1 MEIEVN
7 EQMQQLQ
14 EQVHEVAHEIHE
26 QQEKQS
32 HESHWIGQVAVS
44 TGIFAGLAA
53 IAAMQGNFLAEEGM
67 VNQIKAA
74 DNWAWYQ
81 AKSTKSHIQ
90 QSSQAILQSMGKP
103 IPASL
108 AEKADQLEQDKK
120 TLQQKAE
127 HLQAESESNFASHEL
142 FVYCVAAL
150 QVAIS
155 LASLATLMKLPKLWY
170 VSLGVAV
177 LGVGFMICGSIP
189 AFTQVSSHSTPAA
202 ASAEH

>member
-7 EQMQQLQ
+7 EQIQQLQ
-14 EQVHEVAHEIHE
+14 EQVHEVAHEIHK

-67 VNQIKAA
+67 INQIKAA

-81 AKSTKSHIQ
+81 AKSTKSQIQ
-90 QSSQAILQSMGKP
+90 QSSQAVLQSMGKP

-108 AEKADQLEQDKK
+108 AEKADQLDQDQK
-120 TLQQKAE
+120 TLRQKAE
-127 HLQAESESNFASHEL
+127 RLQAESESNFASYEL

-155 LASLATLMKLPKLWY
+155 LASLATLMKIPKLWY
-170 VSLGVAV
+170 MSLGLAV

-189 AFTQVSSHSTPAA
+189 GITQGSSHSTPATV
-202 ASAEH
+202 SGEH